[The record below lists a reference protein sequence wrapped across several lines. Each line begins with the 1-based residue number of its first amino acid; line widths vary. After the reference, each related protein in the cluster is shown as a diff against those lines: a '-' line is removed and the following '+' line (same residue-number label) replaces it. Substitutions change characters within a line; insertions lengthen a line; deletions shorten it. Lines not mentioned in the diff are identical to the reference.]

1 MDTTTMSTSQ
11 NFMGVVIDTENGSN
25 NPKIRK
31 ALDKSYKLLD
41 IMEFIQVT
49 KFKLNMVM
57 FNYFWQVMVG
67 KCRVHLHPTVLEWF
81 GYEGEIK
88 EQRKNFI
95 RMLKN
100 NEIAFTELTQ
110 KDKEIELQKMKFFN

>member
-11 NFMGVVIDTENGSN
+11 NFMGVVIDTENGPT

-49 KFKLNMVM
+49 KFKLN
-57 FNYFWQVMVG
+57 
-67 KCRVHLHPTVLEWF
+67 TVPF
-81 GYEGEIK
+81 GHDVK
-88 EQRKNFI
+88 RP
-95 RMLKN
+95 
-100 NEIAFTELTQ
+100 
-110 KDKEIELQKMKFFN
+110 